1 VLRLFAFLA
10 GFSLVTTACSSPPEA
25 TPAETAAVPVS
36 VGVVDSRD
44 WPSFTEA
51 GGTLEARL
59 TAVVSSRILA
69 PIVAVHVRAGDKVRR
84 GQVVVEMDAAE
95 YRAQAAR
102 STSSL
107 EAARLAADAAAA
119 DVNGAEA
126 ALELARLTHDRI
138 RKLHEQKSATTQ
150 ELDQAV
156 AGLTGAQSRLTA
168 ARAASESAS
177 AAFAAAR
184 SAAEA
189 GDIVA
194 TYAALTAPFD
204 GTVVERYVDPGTMA
218 APGTPLLVIEDP
230 RALRLEVA
238 LDATRAAGVTV
249 GSAADI
255 RLDADGPDAP
265 WVEGRVAEI
274 ARVASESQSFTVKI
288 DVPAG
293 PEWRSGLFGRA
304 RFPGPSRQAVTAPAT
319 AVLTRGQLRLMF
331 VVSPD
336 NIARLRAIRTG
347 DTLGDRVE
355 VLAGLSAGETVIVS
369 PPPALADGT
378 RVTVSG
384 REGTDVPEAGAGR

>member
-1 VLRLFAFLA
+1 MLRLFAFLA

-69 PIVAVHVRAGDKVRR
+69 PIVAVHVRAGDTVRR

-230 RALRLEVA
+230 RALRLEVT

-304 RFPGPSRQAVTAPAT
+304 RFPGPSRQAVTAPAP
-319 AVLTRGQLRLMF
+319 AVLTRGQLRLVF

-336 NIARLRAIRTG
+336 NVARLRAIRTG

-369 PPPALADGT
+369 PPPALADGN

>member
-1 VLRLFAFLA
+1 MLRLLALLA

-25 TPAETAAVPVS
+25 TPAETATVPVS

-69 PIVAVHVRAGDKVRR
+69 PIVAVHVRAGDTVRR

-119 DVNGAEA
+119 DATGAEA

-168 ARAASESAS
+168 ARAAAESAS

-204 GTVVERYVDPGTMA
+204 GTVV
-218 APGTPLLVIEDP
+218 
-230 RALRLEVA
+230 
-238 LDATRAAGVTV
+238 
-249 GSAADI
+249 
-255 RLDADGPDAP
+255 
-265 WVEGRVAEI
+265 
-274 ARVASESQSFTVKI
+274 
-288 DVPAG
+288 
-293 PEWRSGLFGRA
+293 
-304 RFPGPSRQAVTAPAT
+304 
-319 AVLTRGQLRLMF
+319 
-331 VVSPD
+331 
-336 NIARLRAIRTG
+336 
-347 DTLGDRVE
+347 
-355 VLAGLSAGETVIVS
+355 
-369 PPPALADGT
+369 
-378 RVTVSG
+378 
-384 REGTDVPEAGAGR
+384 